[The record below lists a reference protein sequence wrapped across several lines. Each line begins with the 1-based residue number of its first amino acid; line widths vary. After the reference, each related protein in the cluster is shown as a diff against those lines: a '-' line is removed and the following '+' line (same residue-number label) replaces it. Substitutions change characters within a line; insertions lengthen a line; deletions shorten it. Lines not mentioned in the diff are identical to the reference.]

1 MAGEDNRFAI
11 LLEHK
16 YRVLSD
22 STLSLGLQTAY
33 LIISLVLAVGCSLL
47 LIYLVCKKDF
57 LQRPRHYLRCNLSV
71 DDIIFTVFLIP
82 TELCLLFSQ
91 DARVGQEAC
100 WVQIL
105 VGRLSSS
112 SMFGTYFLMAVE
124 LYYFICQ
131 PLHYNGKVTT
141 KRAMFGILAV
151 RAFALLFGA
160 GSAIIQRLQNSSGGL
175 HLCRIDPITSTST
188 AAIFASICYLGGAL
202 AVLAIITIYC
212 LVFKEARKQQE
223 RDENRNLWL
232 CQTKAFKTLAP
243 HIIVLAVQLASY
255 IVMIALARV
264 SFYEEEKG
272 VSLLITSQVAK
283 LIYLTLSSVVN
294 PIIYGFRHPEVR
306 RALRELCGTTQNVH
320 AVMAPPPIQRGQDM
334 EMAVFSVPDRGQWA
348 SRRKFRPPPSSSQ
361 EEGQLEEQIPPPTS
375 SSPPKTQG
383 EEHPEQAPLPG
394 RCKEKKTQP
403 SRPMVHVLTVQA
415 EIYPSP
421 PPRRQHH
428 GQKTVSPE
436 QKKQGPRMVATS
448 TTLPEIHID

>member
-1 MAGEDNRFAI
+1 MTRDESSFAI
-11 LLEHK
+11 NSGHK
-16 YRVLSD
+16 YRVLSN

-57 LQRPRHYLRCNLSV
+57 LQRPRHYLRCNLSI
-71 DDIIFTVFLIP
+71 DDIIFTVFMIP

-91 DARVGQEAC
+91 DASVAQEAC
-100 WVQIL
+100 WVQML
-105 VGRLSSS
+105 TGRLSSS

-131 PLHYNGKVTT
+131 PLHYHGKVTT
-141 KRAMFGILAV
+141 KRVAFGILAV

-175 HLCRIDPITSTST
+175 HLCHVDPITSTSI
-188 AAIFASICYLGGAL
+188 AAIFSTIFYLGGAL
-202 AVLAIITIYC
+202 SLLVIITIYC

-243 HIIVLAVQLASY
+243 HIIVLAVQLVSY

-264 SFYEEEKG
+264 SFHEEEKG

-306 RALRELCGTTQNVH
+306 RALRELCGMTQNAH
-320 AVMAPPPIQRGQDM
+320 AAIAPPPIQRGQDM
-334 EMAVFSVPDRGQWA
+334 EMAVFSVPNRGRWA
-348 SRRKFRPPPSSSQ
+348 SRRKFRPPPSSSHSQ
-361 EEGQLEEQIPPPTS
+361 GEGQLEEETPLPGS
-375 SSPPKTQG
+375 PKTQG
-383 EEHPEQAPLPG
+383 EEGPGQAPLPG

-403 SRPMVHVLTVQA
+403 MVHVLTVQA
-415 EIYPSP
+415 EIHPSP

-436 QKKQGPRMVATS
+436 QNKQGPRMVATS
-448 TTLPEIHID
+448 TSLPEIHID